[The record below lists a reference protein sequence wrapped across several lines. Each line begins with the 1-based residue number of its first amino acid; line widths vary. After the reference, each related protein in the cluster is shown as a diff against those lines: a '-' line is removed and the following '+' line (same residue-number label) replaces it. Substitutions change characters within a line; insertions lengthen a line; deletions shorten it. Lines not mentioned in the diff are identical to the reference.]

1 MIPVLFAIIAGVGA
15 WTAWRRNPLY
25 STRSALRSAVFVLL
39 AIAAVIGVIVGV
51 VNLTI
56 NRSPAVAGI
65 AIGTV
70 VLLGTL
76 SLIFIIQ
83 SVTTPKEA
91 KLATGLPPSAKVVS
105 LHRQKV
111 YKWAKLSAMVLAI
124 VGILGI
130 AIPGDGK
137 IIVLVPGGM
146 ALFVALITLPTAY
159 FKARG
164 LDRGLTAVLCNPWVH
179 WQYTPEQWK
188 QWADTQGERTK
199 ANLPQITR
207 QRRML
212 TQVLMATVIA
222 VIVLGVLIFYPGS
235 SLLLR
240 ILSALSLGGGTYAF
254 CVWKTRYDQSAPE
267 RVRSNLLKATPEAY
281 VGRDGLFCDGAF
293 TTWLSMS
300 IYVTSAAID
309 VRPPRSLVFRFMKY
323 VGTNPYGVNASS
335 GSIPVERKVLI
346 PPGADSDIARLQQEL
361 TARCPKARI
370 GLS

>member
-1 MIPVLFAIIAGVGA
+1 MIPVLLALIAGVGA
-15 WTAWRRNPLY
+15 WMAWRRNPLY
-25 STRSALRSAVFVLL
+25 STRSALRSAAFVLL

-70 VLLGTL
+70 VLFGTL
-76 SLIFIIQ
+76 ALIFIIQ

-91 KLATGLPPSAKVVS
+91 KLATGLPPSAEVVG
-105 LHRQKV
+105 LHRQQV
-111 YKWAKLSAMVLAI
+111 YKWTKLSAIVIAI

-130 AIPGDGK
+130 VVPGDGK
-137 IIVLVPGGM
+137 IIVLLPGGM
-146 ALFVALITLPTAY
+146 ALFVALIALPTAY
-159 FKARG
+159 FKARD
-164 LDRGLTAVLCNPWVH
+164 LDRGLTAVMCNPWVH

-188 QWADTQGERTK
+188 QWADAQGERTK
-199 ANLPQITR
+199 ASLPKNTWK
-207 QRRML
+207 RRVL
-212 TQVLMATVIA
+212 TKVLMAVVIA

-240 ILSALSLGGGTYAF
+240 IFSALGLGGGAYAF

-281 VGRDGLFCDGAF
+281 AGRDGLFCDGAF

-300 IYVTSAAID
+300 IYVTSAAVD
-309 VRPPRSLVFRFMKY
+309 ERPPRSLVFRFMKY

-346 PPGADSDIARLQQEL
+346 PPGAESDIARLQVEL
-361 TARCPKARI
+361 AARCPKVRI
-370 GLS
+370 GLT